1 MKLPLDPPF
10 SNYIS
15 AFFRYTTPK
24 LLPPINIPSNSHTI
38 PTVGRMP
45 VIGRGRGKFATSK
58 SKLFGQAAPSSVPA
72 AAAQQPVNNGG
83 GFGGA
88 SNTTTDVW
96 GNSHSSNGNTD
107 RFADSG
113 EEVEV
118 TFKVYNKCLPRII
131 GRGGSTI
138 QQLQEESSAQI
149 NIEKREDDG
158 TATPVV
164 IKGSK
169 LNVDHA
175 RKLVD
180 DICEKFGGKY
190 DNGGSGASGGF
201 GSGGGFGGMAGGGDD
216 GPQEDEDIWI
226 PEDKCGRVIG
236 RGGSKINE
244 IQSDTG
250 ANVKVHDRDSAQ
262 DGKVMVTL
270 TGTEGQRSQARK
282 IIEEL
287 TSGGSGGGGGRWER
301 TGDMEELDM
310 WVETCRIGRVVGKG
324 GCKIKEI
331 QDTFN
336 CRVDI
341 SKTETKDDDTRVTL
355 TGLPD
360 KTKEAKEY
368 IDDLC
373 ERHLKQESFAASGAG
388 GDDDWDVPAPSG
400 NSNGGF
406 GGGGGDSWP
415 AANETT
421 AAASAGDGWGPAPT
435 GGDSGGGDAGG
446 WGPGW

>member
-1 MKLPLDPPF
+1 
-10 SNYIS
+10 
-15 AFFRYTTPK
+15 
-24 LLPPINIPSNSHTI
+24 
-38 PTVGRMP
+38 MP

-58 SKLFGQAAPSSVPA
+58 SKLFGQAAAPSPVPA
-72 AAAQQPVNNGG
+72 ASAQQQPASNGG
-83 GFGGA
+83 GFGGGGFA
-88 SNTTTDVW
+88 GNNTGGWGGGSTTDAW
-96 GNSHSSNGNTD
+96 GNTHSSNGNTD

-164 IKGSK
+164 LKGSK

-175 RKLVD
+175 RKLID

-190 DNGGSGASGGF
+190 DNGGGASGGGGF
-201 GSGGGFGGMAGGGDD
+201 GSGGGFGGFGGMAGGGDD

-262 DGKVMVTL
+262 DGKIMVTL
-270 TGTEGQRSQARK
+270 TGSEGQRSKARK

-287 TSGGSGGGGGRWER
+287 TAGGGGGGGRWER
-301 TGDMEELDM
+301 TSDMEEFDM

-341 SKTETKDDDTRVTL
+341 SKTETKDDDTLVTL

-368 IDDLC
+368 IDELC

-388 GDDDWDVPAPSG
+388 GGDDDWDVPAPSG
-400 NSNGGF
+400 GGGSFGNSN

-415 AANETT
+415 AANDSP
-421 AAASAGDGWGPAPT
+421 AAAGDGWGPTPT